1 MAKPI
6 LFYADLCPDT
16 IPFKQELER
25 LNVEYEDINIFE
37 SMANFKCFLKLRDN
51 HLAFDTPKSLGNIG
65 IPALVLDDEKVILYC
80 EELQT
85 IFG

>member
-1 MAKPI
+1 MTKPI

-16 IPFKQELER
+16 MPFKQELER
-25 LNVEYEDINIFE
+25 LSVEYEDVNIFE
-37 SMANFKCFLKLRDN
+37 SMANFKRFLRLRDN
-51 HLAFDTPKSLGNIG
+51 HPVFDTPKSLGSIG
-65 IPALVLDDEKVILYC
+65 IPALVLDDEKVILDR